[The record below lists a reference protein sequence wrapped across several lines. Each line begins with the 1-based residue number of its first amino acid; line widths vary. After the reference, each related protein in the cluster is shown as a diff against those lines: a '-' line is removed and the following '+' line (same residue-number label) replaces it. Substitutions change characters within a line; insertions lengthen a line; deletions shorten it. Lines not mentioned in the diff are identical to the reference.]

1 MKVNINVSTGEL
13 FDKISILQIKSEKI
27 KDPTKLL
34 TVNNELNQLLNVK
47 SELQVEIPE
56 DFFNLLKLV
65 NEKLWLIE
73 DRIRVKESR
82 NEFDQEFISLA
93 RDVYY
98 TNDQRCALKRKID
111 VFFGSEIQE
120 VKDYV
125 DYYSKNIK
133 KEA

>member
-1 MKVNINVSTGEL
+1 VSVGEL
-13 FDKISILQIKSEKI
+13 FDKISILQIKTRKI
-27 KDPTKLL
+27 KDENKLSLVKTELDLLL
-34 TVNNELNQLLNVK
+34 TEKEKL
-47 SELQVEIPE
+47 SEIP
-56 DFFNLLKLV
+56 DDLFNLLKIV

-73 DRIRVKESR
+73 DRIRIKESR
-82 NEFDQEFISLA
+82 QEFDQEFIDLA

-98 TNDQRCALKRKID
+98 TNDQRCAIKHQID

-125 DYYSKNIK
+125 DYSKNIK

>member
-1 MKVNINVSTGEL
+1 MKVSINVSVGEL
-13 FDKISILQIKSEKI
+13 FDKISILQIKTRKI
-27 KDPTKLL
+27 KDENKLSLVKTELDLLL
-34 TVNNELNQLLNVK
+34 TEKEKL
-47 SELQVEIPE
+47 SEIP
-56 DFFNLLKLV
+56 DDLFNLLKIV

-73 DRIRVKESR
+73 DRIRIKESR
-82 NEFDQEFISLA
+82 QEFDQEFIDLA

-98 TNDQRCALKRKID
+98 TNDQRCAIKHQID

-125 DYYSKNIK
+125 DYSKNIK

>member
-1 MKVNINVSTGEL
+1 MKVSINVSTGEL
-13 FDKISILQIKSEKI
+13 FDKISILQIKTRKI
-27 KDPTKLL
+27 KDENKLSL
-34 TVNNELNQLLNVK
+34 VKTELYLLL
-47 SELQVEIPE
+47 SEKEKLSVEIPE
-56 DFFNLLKLV
+56 DLFNLLKLV

-98 TNDQRCALKRKID
+98 TNDQRCALKHQID

-125 DYYSKNIK
+125 DYSKNIK

>member
-1 MKVNINVSTGEL
+1 MKVNINVSVGEL
-13 FDKISILQIKSEKI
+13 FDKISILQIKTRKI
-27 KDPTKLL
+27 KDENKLSLVKTELDLLL
-34 TVNNELNQLLNVK
+34 TEKEKL
-47 SELQVEIPE
+47 SEIP
-56 DFFNLLKLV
+56 DDLFNLLKIV

-73 DRIRVKESR
+73 DRIRIKESR
-82 NEFDQEFISLA
+82 QEFDQEFIDLA

-98 TNDQRCALKRKID
+98 TNDQRCAIKHQID

-125 DYYSKNIK
+125 DYSKNIK

>member
-1 MKVNINVSTGEL
+1 MKVSINVSVGEL

-34 TVNNELNQLLNVK
+34 TVKTELDLLLAEK
-47 SELQVEIPE
+47 EKLSEIPVDLSNSLE
-56 DFFNLLKLV
+56 IV
-65 NEKLWLIE
+65 NERLWLIE
-73 DRIRVKESR
+73 DRIRIKESR
-82 NEFDQEFISLA
+82 QEFDQEFIDLA

-98 TNDQRCALKRKID
+98 TNDQRCAIKHQID

-125 DYYSKNIK
+125 DYSKNIK